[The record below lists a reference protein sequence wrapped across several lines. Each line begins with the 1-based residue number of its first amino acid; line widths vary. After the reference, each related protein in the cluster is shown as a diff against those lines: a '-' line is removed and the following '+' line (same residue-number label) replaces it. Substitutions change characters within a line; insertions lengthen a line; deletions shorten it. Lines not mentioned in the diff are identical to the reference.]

1 MQLIFFLRAVFRL
14 AIDAAGPARSGCA
27 GAVRGEHI
35 QIQDRCKGLANKTRG
50 YAAMFATIAAIT
62 AAGMPGQLA
71 AQTDGASVTQP
82 NILLILADDM
92 GWGQP
97 GFNGGTEV
105 TTPNIDRIANEGV
118 KLTQFYVQPMCT
130 ATRGALLT
138 GRYPWKNGTHT
149 LILPS
154 MSTGMLTDERTIAE
168 ALRDAG
174 YATWMVG
181 KWHLGQWQQAHL
193 PLQRG
198 FDHHYGLYSGE
209 IESFNHHRRY
219 TKNHPLGILDWH
231 RNERPV
237 VEPGYST
244 FLMAEEAIQLIE
256 RHDGSHPFFLYLPF
270 NAVHSKHDA
279 PDEYLEQYKDLDDHK
294 QRAQLKAM
302 DDAIGQVMDAL
313 DSKGV
318 LDDTLI
324 MFLNDNGGTEQAGW
338 NEPYRGKKSGFYEG
352 GIRVPAVL
360 RWPGRIPPGSD
371 SDAMLHVVDLF
382 PTFAGLASADTSTG
396 LPLDGVDAWEAIAGG
411 AGSPRDELVYAHGVI
426 RKGDW
431 KLIEDYV
438 DYYDPAPESVLL
450 YNIKDDPYETVNLAA
465 SETAKLAELRAR
477 LDHHQPYARDGEAD
491 QDIPDAPP
499 NIYGAEENTAF
510 GTEARN
516 AVAQLLLRGN
526 PGPSLLRIAAS
537 KARITLIYDKT
548 LETYW
553 APPTNAFK
561 VIVNPGY
568 NSREVTDVE
577 MSGNEIVLTL
587 AQAAANGDIVGLTY
601 EVPDSGEIRD
611 FDGLDAVGVT
621 WVIDEAEDAAAFS
634 VTVAPQAITEGESA
648 TLTIAI
654 TNGAVFEGDQ
664 SVVLTASGTASAS
677 DYTVA
682 PATLTLAAGAS
693 SATAVLTALNDQ
705 EEESEETVTVTASHG
720 EVLIGSETVTIT
732 SISHD
737 AALASLSL
745 SGIDIETFSGAQA
758 SYTAIVG
765 YGVET
770 TSVTATASHPQ
781 AVVSIVPGSVVSLAE
796 GENLITVTVT
806 AEDGTTTET
815 YSVAVTRTALPVL
828 SIEAVASP
836 LSEGENAQF
845 RVSRTGPVTEE
856 LTVYLRARNT
866 DYSMRIGAEQST
878 WIGYTGISD
887 NTVIQDDIRVTWRI
901 REDAGYILS
910 PDAASATV
918 VLEENDVAEF
928 ALLVEPDE
936 IAEGGSAT
944 IQVNITNGVTFAE
957 DQAIAL
963 DFSGGTAVKDTDFT
977 VSPEPLTLLAAS
989 RRATATVTAMADSGD
1004 EGDETVSVSA
1014 SHVTTAISAASFTI
1028 TDSELAPLTAVFED
1042 LPQSHDGAT
1051 AFTFTLRFN
1060 EPIRTSYRTLR
1071 DQNLQVAGGTARR
1084 ARRVN
1089 GSSAEWEIKVRPAGT
1104 GGVTVSLPA
1113 DVACGAG
1120 GVCTADGRR
1129 LSGAVTAMVPG
1140 P

>member
-1 MQLIFFLRAVFRL
+1 MQLIFLLRAVFRL
-14 AIDAAGPARSGCA
+14 AIGAAGPAHLECA
-27 GAVRGEHI
+27 GAVRGGHR
-35 QIQDRCKGLANKTRG
+35 QIQDRSEVPANKTRG
-50 YAAMFATIAAIT
+50 YAAMFATFAAIT
-62 AAGMPGQLA
+62 AACMPGQLA
-71 AQTDGASVTQP
+71 AQTDGASATRP
-82 NILLILADDM
+82 NILLFLADDM

-118 KLTQFYVQPMCT
+118 KLTQFYVQPVCS

-138 GRYPWKNGTHT
+138 GRYPWKNGTEVRT
-149 LILPS
+149 SLRS
-154 MSTGMLTDERTIAE
+154 STGMLTDERTIAE
-168 ALRDAG
+168 ALGDAG

-198 FDHHYGLYSGE
+198 FDHHYGHYSGE
-209 IESFNHHRRY
+209 IDSFTHHRGR
-219 TKNHPLGILDWH
+219 NRRGILDWH

-237 VEPGYST
+237 VESGYST

-256 RHDGSHPFFLYLPF
+256 RHDDSHPFFLYLPF
-270 NAVHSKHDA
+270 NAVHNPNQA
-279 PDEYLEQYKDLDDHK
+279 PDEYLEQYKDLDDHE

-302 DDAIGQVMDAL
+302 DDAIGQVMAAL

-318 LDDTLI
+318 LDNTLI
-324 MFLNDNGGTEQAGW
+324 VFLNDNGGAESAGW

-360 RWPGRIPPGSD
+360 RWPGRIPSASD

-491 QDIPDAPP
+491 QDIPDHPP
-499 NIYGAEENTAF
+499 TVYGAEENTAF
-510 GTEARN
+510 GAEAREAATQLRKGN
-516 AVAQLLLRGN
+516 A
-526 PGPSLLRIAAS
+526 GPSLLRIAAS
-537 KARITLIYDKT
+537 KARLTLIHDKT
-548 LETYW
+548 LDTGSE
-553 APPTNAFK
+553 PPADAFT

-577 MSGNEIVLTL
+577 ISGGEVVLTL

-601 EVPDSGEIRD
+601 EVPDTGEIRD
-611 FDGLDAVGVT
+611 TDGLDAVGVT
-621 WVIDEAEDAAAFS
+621 WVTDAAEDAAAFS

-654 TNGAVFEGDQ
+654 TNGAVFEEDQ
-664 SVVLTASGTASAS
+664 SVLLTASGTASAS
-677 DYTVA
+677 DYTVT

-693 SATAVLTALNDQ
+693 SVTAVLSALDDQ

-866 DYSMRIGAEQST
+866 DYSMRIHAGQST

-887 NTVIQDDIRVTWRI
+887 NAVIQDDIRVTWRI

-928 ALLVEPDE
+928 ALSVEPAE

-977 VSPEPLTLLAAS
+977 VSPEPLTLLAAT

-1014 SHVTTAISAASFTI
+1014 SHGSTTIGTASFTI

-1051 AFTFTLRFN
+1051 AFSFTLRFN

-1113 DVACGAG
+1113 DVTCDAG